1 MRNTCTGTARHGWT
15 LIELIVAIG
24 LIAMIAGL
32 ATDVLFEYRQSRNEM
47 LKREMLVWAASA
59 QWERII
65 AGAPADLPPPEGAL
79 PEGVSLQARTQPG
92 EGQWKGLTRVTV
104 TATTTAWGGKELR
117 EQVSG
122 FIPAGGKR

>member
-32 ATDVLFEYRQSRNEM
+32 ATDVLFEYRQSRNEV

-59 QWERII
+59 QWERIV
-65 AGAPADLPPPEGAL
+65 AGAPADLPPPEGLL
-79 PEGVSLQARTQPG
+79 PEGVSLQTQSRPG
-92 EGQWKGLTRVTV
+92 EGRWTGLTQVTV
-104 TATTTAWGGKELR
+104 TATTRAWGGKELR

-122 FIPAGGKR
+122 FIPAGGRP